1 METFIH
7 LGQHKTGTTSIQSF
21 LLKNKA
27 ALEVQRIFI
36 PTDFMGRK
44 TANHYELNLVTLAD
58 QRSSPMK
65 DAFNGSLENLKGKV
79 ENEIDLIYKLCINK
93 NCNKVLFSNEGLSLL
108 RHYEEYQALYNLFSK
123 YSIKVSVVICLRAEK
138 EFKSSWASQLKR
150 MGLVEEKNDKNSY
163 RYLGDDSWL
172 FKWQD
177 RLAVMSQI
185 FDKLI
190 VYKYKKISSIHS
202 FCDALNID
210 LLKIDKKPD
219 KTFQRNVTKE
229 SNNTELRKN

>member
-21 LLKNKA
+21 LLRNQA
-27 ALEVQRIFI
+27 ALEDQRILI
-36 PTDFMGRK
+36 PTEFMGRN
-44 TANHYELNLVTLAD
+44 TANHYELNLVTLFD

-65 DAFNGSLENLKGKV
+65 DAFIGSLENLKEKV
-79 ENEIDLIYKLCINK
+79 VHEINLIYKLATNK
-93 NCNKVLFSNEGLSLL
+93 NCNKVLFSNEGLSFL
-108 RHYEEYQALYNLFSK
+108 RHYEEYEALYNLFSQ
-123 YSIKVSVVICLRAEK
+123 YSMKVSVVICLREEK

-150 MGLVEEKNDKNSY
+150 MGLDEEKNDKNSY

-177 RLAVMSQI
+177 RLAFMSQI

-190 VYKYKKISSIHS
+190 VYKYKKNSSIRS

-210 LLKIDKKPD
+210 LSKIDKNSD
-219 KTFQRNVTKE
+219 KIYNLNVNKDTN
-229 SNNTELRKN
+229 STD